1 MSSTDLQSGWNE
13 RSPTSPQY
21 QTNYASRPSPG
32 GSSIMDASSPPLH
45 DIQVSPASLHAPP
58 TPVVQRRLSYVFFFF
73 FIYIYY
79 ATLPHPAPIPA
90 PLSVYFQLATLEK
103 FLFIFFLNKNKKRK
117 SMNLVTI
124 HFGESLGFHH

>member
-58 TPVVQRRLSYVFFFF
+58 TPVVQRRLSYVFFF
-73 FIYIYY
+73 IYT
-79 ATLPHPAPIPA
+79 TLPSPTPPPYLHR
-90 PLSVYFQLATLEK
+90 
-103 FLFIFFLNKNKKRK
+103 FLFIFN
-117 SMNLVTI
+117 
-124 HFGESLGFHH
+124 